1 MMRNRFSM
9 KSVYGVIPVPI
20 IASPWLPG
28 RIVGLSLGFAVVVR
42 DDYAQDE
49 PTLVHELVHCKQ
61 FFRSGGLLHFV
72 LYFVSTKYRLRTE
85 IEAYRAEIDSCEAN
99 VALSRLEESASALA
113 HGYRLKLSASE
124 CKTLLELAA
133 VKT

>member
-1 MMRNRFSM
+1 MRNRFSL
-9 KSVYGVIPVPI
+9 KSVYGIIPVPI

-42 DDYAQDE
+42 DDYAHDE

-72 LYFVSTKYRLRTE
+72 LYFLSTRYRLKTE
-85 IEAYRAEIDSCEAN
+85 IEAYRAEIDSCDDDLAI
-99 VALSRLEESASALA
+99 SRLEESASALS
-113 HGYRLKLSASE
+113 HGYRLKLSPLQ
-124 CKTLLELAA
+124 CKALLELAA